1 MSTLTTHTTASRD
14 SHSLGLCKFNTTTN
28 AIEVSDGTNW
38 RIYDPD
44 SAVGWSGTNSYSMN
58 FDGTDDYLNTSTSV
72 TPSATSGTISAWIKI
87 PTSAGSA
94 FSPIMSWTDINIS
107 TTTVRPMFV
116 YRQGKLRFYFQD
128 GATTH
133 IVEGSSTGLNDN
145 VWHHVAVTS
154 DGSSYSIYLDGS
166 AETLT
171 VISGSNSG
179 NWVGD
184 ISGGTLSDTD
194 IGAGRRHP
202 TVGLSS
208 YAVGN
213 IDEVAV
219 WDSALSASQI
229 TNIYRGESN
238 GGTGGTN
245 GTPGNLLSFNPNH
258 WWRMGDGLEA
268 NSGSTV
274 YDMSNNSVNATV
286 VNATSGTN
294 TSGAV
299 YQADTP

>member
-1 MSTLTTHTTASRD
+1 MPTTIP
-14 SHSLGLCKFNTTTN
+14 TTTSSTRPGSPSAGDAYFETDTKN
-28 AIEVSDGTNW
+28 YIIYDGANWRGYVSDGL
-38 RIYDPD
+38 
-44 SAVGWSGTNSYSMN
+44 SGWSGSNTYSLN
-58 FDGTDDYLNTSTSV
+58 FDGTDDYLTTSTVV

-94 FSPIMSWTDINIS
+94 LSPIMSWTDININ
-107 TTTVRPMFV
+107 TTTVKPMFV

-166 AETLT
+166 AEILT

-179 NWVGD
+179 DWVGD

-194 IGAGRRHP
+194 IGASRRNP
-202 TVGLSS
+202 IVGGSA

-219 WDSALSASQI
+219 WDSALSSSQI
-229 TNIYRGESN
+229 STIYNS
-238 GGTGGTN
+238 
-245 GTPGNLLSFNPNH
+245 GTPGNLLSLSPKA
-258 WWRMGDGLEA
+258 WWRMGDGAEA
-268 NSGSTV
+268 NSGTTI
-274 YDMSNNSVNATV
+274 YDMSSFSNNMTMVSSPA
-286 VNATSGTN
+286 
-294 TSGAV
+294 
-299 YQADTP
+299 YQSDTP